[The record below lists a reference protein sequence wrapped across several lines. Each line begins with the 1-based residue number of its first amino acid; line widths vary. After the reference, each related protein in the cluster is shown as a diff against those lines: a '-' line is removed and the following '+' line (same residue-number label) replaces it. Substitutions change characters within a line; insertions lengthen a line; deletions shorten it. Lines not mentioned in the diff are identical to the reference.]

1 MSDSLI
7 CLKMKDSLGT
17 VNVFSQGA
25 PKFMNLMVCRFEIL
39 YIDGQDN
46 DHLYLIQ
53 PCFFLTSEI
62 CFMVV
67 FINKSVKYF

>member
-7 CLKMKDSLGT
+7 CLKMTDSLGT
-17 VNVFSQGA
+17 VNVFSQGLLSL
-25 PKFMNLMVCRFEIL
+25 NLMVCRFEIL